1 MRFQRRNR
9 GEEKGCP
16 QIESAATAR
25 YCNVVQRTVPVPGLK
40 CTGTGKAWVL
50 YPDDGAQHPLASFA
64 HGANTAWN
72 VTAWMPQLLYGLAAR
87 GYVVVAPEGIG
98 NAHCLETSADQIQ
111 GLDWA
116 SSSALL
122 GPHIDS
128 TSGTGYCQPVAALPV
143 RRQPRRDG
151 RC

>member
-50 YPDDGAQHPLASFA
+50 YPDDGAQHPLVSFA

-87 GYVVVAPEGIG
+87 GYVVVATEGIG
-98 NAHCLETSADQIQ
+98 NAHCLETSIVGQCRLFIAYQYSGV
-111 GLDWA
+111 GLVNQ
-116 SSSALL
+116 L
-122 GPHIDS
+122 GAVLAEGAH
-128 TSGTGYCQPVAALPV
+128 TQLRLHLPC
-143 RRQPRRDG
+143 G
-151 RC
+151 M